1 MSSGFTWVPS
11 PAGGQAED
19 GWSRMGS
26 PILVVKW
33 LLSKCEDGWSHPPS
47 QHARPTAPAEGQVSR
62 SVRGS
67 RCSFLGVGELT
78 IV

>member
-1 MSSGFTWVPS
+1 MSSGFTCVPS

-33 LLSKCEDGWSHPPS
+33 LLSKCEDGWSHSPS
-47 QHARPTAPAEGQVSR
+47 LHVRPTARAEGQVSL
-62 SVRGS
+62 SVCGNI
-67 RCSFLGVGELT
+67 CSFWGLGELT